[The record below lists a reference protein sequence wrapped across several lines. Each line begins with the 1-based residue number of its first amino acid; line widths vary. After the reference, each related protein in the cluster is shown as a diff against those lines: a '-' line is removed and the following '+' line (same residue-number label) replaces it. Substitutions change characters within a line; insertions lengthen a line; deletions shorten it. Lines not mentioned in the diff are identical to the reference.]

1 MVRLSLAIVFA
12 DEVALSDPDSDV
24 GATGGRPLLTPSSA
38 IVAPKGEWDEAKK

>member
-24 GATGGRPLLTPSSA
+24 GATGGRPLLTT
-38 IVAPKGEWDEAKK
+38 IVSNRRTERRMG

>member
-24 GATGGRPLLTPSSA
+24 GATGGRPLVTTSVSDRR
-38 IVAPKGEWDEAKK
+38 IERRIG